1 LKQTNTENEEHLG
14 SYFWLPITKPTNG
27 HASPSGRPWGFMA
40 IIQVFDKRTRSLCAN
55 RVEYDTWRHIML
67 PLDRE
72 FELDVE
78 GDSDDII
85 VLCRIS

>member
-1 LKQTNTENEEHLG
+1 
-14 SYFWLPITKPTNG
+14 
-27 HASPSGRPWGFMA
+27 MA